1 LHDSVPL
8 INVDIEGYK
17 FVHTPTSSQCG
28 GTGMYIS
35 NDLEYDFL
43 DAFSACH
50 PNVSESTFVEIKN
63 KNKKNLIIGSVYRH
77 HSDVSEFLETFL
89 RPSLQKITAS
99 NKTCILAGD
108 FNIDLTQYGNNN
120 HANSFYDD
128 VSSFSFRPLILQ
140 PTRVTGRSLTLID
153 NIFINDIACSST
165 GGNLTSSISD
175 HFSQF
180 CLLDILQSNRQSA
193 KVKYSRDWKNFN
205 KQRFAY
211 ELSKYSWN
219 DVTSPEVDSN
229 TSTKNFFDNINNLLD
244 QMAPQ
249 KRLNKKENGL
259 IERPWI
265 TSGILASMRSR
276 DMLYSEFLREKDS
289 VIKQS
294 KYDLYK
300 TKRNMVTLLIRVSKK
315 DYYTKYFT
323 ENNNNLKKNVGRYS
337 RANQC

>member
-1 LHDSVPL
+1 
-8 INVDIEGYK
+8 
-17 FVHTPTSSQCG
+17 
-28 GTGMYIS
+28 M
-35 NDLEYDFL
+35 
-43 DAFSACH
+43 
-50 PNVSESTFVEIKN
+50 
-63 KNKKNLIIGSVYRH
+63 
-77 HSDVSEFLETFL
+77 
-89 RPSLQKITAS
+89 QKITNS

-229 TSTKNFFDNINNLLD
+229 TSTKNFF
-244 QMAPQ
+244 P
-249 KRLNKKENGL
+249 
-259 IERPWI
+259 
-265 TSGILASMRSR
+265 
-276 DMLYSEFLREKDS
+276 
-289 VIKQS
+289 
-294 KYDLYK
+294 
-300 TKRNMVTLLIRVSKK
+300 
-315 DYYTKYFT
+315 
-323 ENNNNLKKNVGRYS
+323 
-337 RANQC
+337 